1 MAILPLTSPTTSQIG
16 DTAPAL
22 YEIALQVDIS
32 DGNPPTVPDTVA
44 AAHPVPISS
53 ASTRHEILPDEK
65 TPPEVSVPTRP
76 PPQHIHAVPLYP
88 TDVILIPGNTEPAVD
103 IAFHPVAPVRSFV

>member
-1 MAILPLTSPTTSQIG
+1 MYA
-16 DTAPAL
+16 
-22 YEIALQVDIS
+22 IALHVDIS
-32 DGNPPTVPDTVA
+32 DGNPPLVPDTVA

-65 TPPEVSVPTRP
+65 DPPEVSVPTRP
-76 PPQHIHAVPLYP
+76 PPQHIHEVPLYP
-88 TDVILIPGNTEPAVD
+88 TDVIRIPGRVDAV

>member
-1 MAILPLTSPTTSQIG
+1 MTILPLTSPTTTQFG
-16 DTAPAL
+16 DAAPVL

-32 DGNPPTVPDTVA
+32 DGNPPLEPDTVD

-53 ASTRHEILPDEK
+53 ASTRHEILPDENS
-65 TPPEVSVPTRP
+65 PPEVFVLTRP

-88 TDVILIPGNTEPAVD
+88 TDVILIPGNTEAV